1 MNSTPKVVLITGA
14 SSGIGAATA
23 KALAAAGH
31 HVVLGAR
38 RTDLLDALVAELGS
52 GSAHQLDVTSKAGF
66 QAFADAALAEH
77 GRIDVLVNNAGVM
90 PLSPM
95 AELRTDE
102 WDRMVDVNLKGVLN
116 GLGAVLPTMLAANS
130 GHLVNVASI
139 AAHEVVPTA
148 AVYSATKFAVRAL
161 SDGLRQELSPK
172 GVRVTTVS
180 PGVVESE
187 LADTITSPE
196 AAEMM
201 RSYRQVALPASAIGD
216 AIAYAIDQPA
226 TVGVAELI
234 VRPS

>member
-1 MNSTPKVVLITGA
+1 MNTTSKVVLVTGA

-23 KALAAAGH
+23 RVLAAAGH
-31 HVVLGAR
+31 RVVLGAR
-38 RTDLLDALVAELGS
+38 RTDLLDALTAELGS
-52 GSAHQLDVTSKAGF
+52 GTAHALDVTSKSSF

-148 AVYSATKFAVRAL
+148 AVYSATKFALRAL

-201 RSYRQVALPASAIGD
+201 RTYRQVALPASAIGE
-216 AIAYAIDQPA
+216 AIAYAVDQPA
-226 TVGVAELI
+226 NVAVAEMI